1 MMNQLIAIHRSAPD
15 PNWEDILARGT
26 NPCSHLLPLKDGLP
40 IAAYAS
46 PSAVAA
52 TPSIDPLRHAERDAR
67 HWGADGDGTATA
79 ESRSLLR
86 L

>member
-1 MMNQLIAIHRSAPD
+1 MNQLIAIYSSAAD
-15 PNWEDILARGT
+15 PNWEDILAKET
-26 NPCSHLLPLKDGLP
+26 NPCFHLLPLNDGLP
-40 IAAYAS
+40 IAAHAT

-79 ESRSLLR
+79 GSRSLLG